1 MKRYLIRKEIEKLLD
16 SDISHYK
23 ISQVTNVISKTISKL
38 RSGKRKI
45 GNITLDTAEKLYNY
59 QMQLDDK

>member
-1 MKRYLIRKEIEKLLD
+1 MRKEIEKLLD

-23 ISQVTNVISKTISKL
+23 ISQVTNVNSKTISEL
-38 RSGKRKI
+38 RSGKRKV

-59 QMQLDDK
+59 QKQLEE

>member
-1 MKRYLIRKEIEKLLD
+1 MRKEIEKLLE

-23 ISQVTNVISKTISKL
+23 ISKVTGVNSKTISEL
-38 RSGKRKI
+38 RAGKRKI

-59 QMQLDDK
+59 QIQLEDK